1 MDRWSVILQSLARC
15 GDGVATSMVP
25 SDGHSQS
32 AAAEPGIANAASPAP
47 AQDDERRFDL
57 VLFLRHLA
65 ITVGA
70 IVAYLLQ
77 SELDLGWAAFAIVT
91 SSAALNFGCSF
102 LHRRPGFEAPSE
114 IASSVIGVG
123 CWTALV
129 FVTGGVTS
137 PFIAGL
143 WLEIILAAMLFA
155 LRGIAAVTLWSI
167 TSVWALQLWFGL
179 GGHLVTLALQS
190 GFLAGMGGLTYGVAR
205 NAQRTEQRLVQERD
219 DLDDRLHSLE
229 EQLESERAV
238 GRIGEGVARLAHG
251 LKNAVHSLRGF
262 VSLIEPTLGD
272 RSDSAAAMAGLRTA
286 IDDLEALARLTLE
299 EGEEKARLPIIRCR
313 ADAVVERAVREISIA
328 DAGVDWSIDNTA
340 PNAEPAIAADKLQE
354 VLLILLRNAVEA
366 MRGNGRGAVNV
377 QRNGDSLHIRVSDS
391 GPGIEPAQ
399 AAEIFK
405 PGYTTKP
412 EGSGYGLFLAHRI
425 LSEARGTLEARSGN
439 AGGAVL
445 DLSLPIA
452 APAHSGER

>member
-1 MDRWSVILQSLARC
+1 
-15 GDGVATSMVP
+15 MVP

-32 AAAEPGIANAASPAP
+32 ADAETASADAASLTL

-65 ITVGA
+65 ITLGA

-77 SELDLGWAAFAIVT
+77 SELELGWAAFAIVT

-102 LHRRPGFEAPSE
+102 LHRRSGLELPAE

-155 LRGIAAVTLWSI
+155 ARGIAAVTLWSI
-167 TSVWALQLWFGL
+167 ASVWALQLWFGL
-179 GGHLVTLALQS
+179 AGHLVTLALQS
-190 GFLAGMGGLTYGVAR
+190 GFLAGMGGLTFGVAR
-205 NAQRTEQRLVQERD
+205 NAQRTEQRLVRERD
-219 DLDDRLHSLE
+219 DLDDRLHHLE
-229 EQLESERAV
+229 EQLETERAV

-272 RSDSAAAMAGLRTA
+272 RSDASAAMAGLRTA

-299 EGEEKARLPIIRCR
+299 EGEKARLPVDRCV
-313 ADAVVERAVREISIA
+313 AGQVIDRAVGEIQIA
-328 DAGVDWSIDNTA
+328 AAGVSWSLDDGA
-340 PNAEPAIAADKLQE
+340 PGAEPAIDGDKLQE

-366 MRGNGRGAVNV
+366 MRGSGRGGVSVRRADDHL
-377 QRNGDSLHIRVSDS
+377 QIAVSDE
-391 GPGIEPAQ
+391 GPGISDGVVE
-399 AAEIFK
+399 EIFK

-412 EGSGYGLFLAHRI
+412 EGSGYGLFLAHRV
-425 LSEARGTLEARSGN
+425 LAEARGSLAVRSG
-439 AGGAVL
+439 GIRGAVL
-445 DLSLPIA
+445 ELTLPLA
-452 APAHSGER
+452 TSSGSAGRLKG

>member
-1 MDRWSVILQSLARC
+1 MLPPDR
-15 GDGVATSMVP
+15 
-25 SDGHSQS
+25 HSQS
-32 AAAEPGIANAASPAP
+32 PLGETASAES
-47 AQDDERRFDL
+47 QTRVLDDERRFDL

-77 SELDLGWAAFAIVT
+77 RELDLGWAAFAIVT

-102 LHRRPGFEAPSE
+102 LHRRSGLEQPAE

-129 FVTGGVTS
+129 FVTGGVSS
-137 PFIAGL
+137 PFMAGL

-167 TSVWALQLWFGL
+167 ASIWALQLWFGL

-205 NAQRTEQRLVQERD
+205 NAQHTEQRLVQERD
-219 DLDDRLHSLE
+219 DLDHRLHRLE

-262 VSLIEPTLGD
+262 VSLIEPSLGD
-272 RSDSAAAMAGLRTA
+272 HSDAAMAGLRTA

-299 EGEEKARLPIIRCR
+299 EGEEKARLSVVRCR
-313 ADAVVERAVREISIA
+313 ADEVIQRAVREISLA
-328 DAGVDWSIDNTA
+328 DAGVAWIVENEA
-340 PNAEPAIAADKLQE
+340 PHAEPAIDADMLQE

-366 MRGNGRGAVNV
+366 MRGSGQGAVAM
-377 QRNGDSLHIRVSDS
+377 RRDGDFLHIEVSDE
-391 GPGIEPAQ
+391 GPGIDAAA

-412 EGSGYGLFLAHRI
+412 EGSGYGLFLAQRI
-425 LSEARGTLEARSGN
+425 LAEARGGLEARSGSSR
-439 AGGAVL
+439 GAVL
-445 DLSLPIA
+445 DLTLPIA
-452 APAHSGER
+452 LPADVAGRGER